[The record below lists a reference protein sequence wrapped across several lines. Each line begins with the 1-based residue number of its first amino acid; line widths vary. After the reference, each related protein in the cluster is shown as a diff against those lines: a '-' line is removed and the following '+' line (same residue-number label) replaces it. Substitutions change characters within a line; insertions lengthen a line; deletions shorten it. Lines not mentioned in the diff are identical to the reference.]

1 MGLADAYRFLSN
13 SNSEKKTEEGF
24 ENNSNGI
31 DSFDNHSQL
40 TSGSEKGAHVLETD
54 RNVKEIGIV

>member
-1 MGLADAYRFLSN
+1 MGFADAYRFLSN
-13 SNSEKKTEEGF
+13 SNSEKKAEEGF

-40 TSGSEKGAHVLETD
+40 TSGSEKEHMY
-54 RNVKEIGIV
+54 